1 MTFAKIRNLFEI
13 SKIFKKNFYK
23 KSNKFQ
29 ETNMPRGSNE
39 KHRLQKVDI
48 EQRLQIIAPLYRKG
62 WTEREITAEVRKRLD
77 RPKYNQAHCDIQ
89 RLLKEWQEERLTDT
103 EAKITSEVARLK
115 LVIREAWEM
124 WEKSK
129 EDHHEKNQ
137 TQVGLPSE
145 NPASGQVTM
154 ETVKA
159 IMYDAEKRGL
169 GDPKYL
175 DIILKAEQQIC
186 KLLGLDKVVL
196 DLNAGIQ
203 GRVEVVYRDAGV
215 PCATSEDEV
224 RRREGLN

>member
-1 MTFAKIRNLFEI
+1 
-13 SKIFKKNFYK
+13 
-23 KSNKFQ
+23 
-29 ETNMPRGSNE
+29 MPRGSNE

-48 EQRLQIIAPLYRKG
+48 ENRLQIIAPLYRKG

-103 EAKITSEVARLK
+103 DTKITAEVARLK
-115 LVIREAWEM
+115 LVIREAWEA

-129 EDHHEKNQ
+129 EDYHGKRQ
-137 TQVGLPSE
+137 TQVGLPCE

-169 GDPKYL
+169 GDPRYL
-175 DIILKAEQQIC
+175 DIILKAETQIC

-196 DLNAGIQ
+196 DLNAGFQ
-203 GRVEVVYRDAGV
+203 GGI
-215 PCATSEDEV
+215 EV
-224 RRREGLN
+224 RYVNAGQKCASSEQEIIEREGLGDE